1 MLYSSFK
8 PPAVDYFRWGIRY
21 CMVNYDMLQST
32 HIWSPCTHM
41 YFRCG
46 DSTS

>member
-1 MLYSSFK
+1 MSIGDS
-8 PPAVDYFRWGIRY
+8 
-21 CMVNYDMLQST
+21 DMLQSA